1 LAGNALNIFS
11 AAFEINVFAG
21 KWLERF
27 ELRFGGQIT
36 FSPIIDRLAAD
47 EDIRLSCHVAYI

>member
-21 KWLERF
+21 KRLERF